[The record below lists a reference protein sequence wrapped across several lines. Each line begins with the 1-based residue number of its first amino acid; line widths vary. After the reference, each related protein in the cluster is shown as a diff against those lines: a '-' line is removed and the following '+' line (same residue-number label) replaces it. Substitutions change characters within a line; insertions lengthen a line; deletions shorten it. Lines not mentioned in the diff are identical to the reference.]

1 MCRLLSGNGE
11 PLVACVLLD
20 LRVVFIRLS
29 AAVKKYSLK
38 LFVIVGESRI
48 IFPLVWSSDICSF
61 LLLLPVSDLIM
72 FHRVLGLLL
81 EFEICLL
88 YCRCLACTI
97 NFRQNSAVY
106 LVTVF

>member
-11 PLVACVLLD
+11 SLVACVSLD
-20 LRVVFIRLS
+20 LRVVFSRLS

-38 LFVIVGESRI
+38 LFVIVGGSRI
-48 IFPLVWSSDICSF
+48 IVPFVWSSDIFSF
-61 LLLLPVSDLIM
+61 LLVLPVSDLIM

-88 YCRCLACTI
+88 YCRCLACTT
-97 NFRQNSAVY
+97 NFDKILQY
-106 LVTVF
+106 IL